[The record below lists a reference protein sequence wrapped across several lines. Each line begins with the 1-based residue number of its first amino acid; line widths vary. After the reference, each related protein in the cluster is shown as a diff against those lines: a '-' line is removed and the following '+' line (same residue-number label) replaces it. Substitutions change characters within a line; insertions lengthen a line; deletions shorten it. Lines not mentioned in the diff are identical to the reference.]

1 MNNYSITIYCFYLAF
16 LGTISFSVKALP
28 KVNIEH
34 STNAQGV
41 PRIKVTNETTITLAC
56 YIAIDGHKKKF
67 ILEPFKASKWYS
79 AASNLYNNTNFS
91 TWCDSLEFHPH
102 YQKYRQ

>member
-1 MNNYSITIYCFYLAF
+1 MNNYSITIYCFYFAI
-16 LGTISFSVKALP
+16 LGTFTLPVQALP

-34 STNAQGV
+34 STNLQGA
-41 PRIKVTNETTITLAC
+41 PRIKITNETALTLAC

-67 ILEPFKASKWYS
+67 ILEPFKASRWYS
-79 AASNLYNNTNFS
+79 AASHLYDQTSFS